1 MLATLCGAE
10 PLCEKQ
16 LTPTGLLLLHPR
28 EWFFPSAPP
37 KKIFKYRILS
47 HVIVREIWDGWQFK
61 PTPLFTHPS
70 ISFIFG
76 LFVLCLFWDF
86 ILFHSVIFQ
95 SGLRPDPSQTDMN
108 SSNSTSF
115 CFSQRLPHC
124 LSVYWVV
131 FILFRQ
137 GRSSHQP
144 VLYFSYIEISTMS
157 ASFIWS
163 INTLFIIYHYKVAVD
178 SAPVMN
184 ECPPCVGTHISS
196 HSILGPTRFSHTT
209 TWLTSASRSC
219 HHSGCSGVAWSG
231 IPPPAPTAP
240 GTCTKWHWSQ

>member
-1 MLATLCGAE
+1 MRWMTVQTHSSFYTSKHFFYFWFVRTMFVLRFYFISFCNISVRTQTRSITNRHEL
-10 PLCEKQ
+10 LQ
-16 LTPTGLLLLHPR
+16 LHQLLLQSETASPAVQGEESLHLK
-28 EWFFPSAPP
+28 S
-37 KKIFKYRILS
+37 
-47 HVIVREIWDGWQFK
+47 
-61 PTPLFTHPS
+61 
-70 ISFIFG
+70 
-76 LFVLCLFWDF
+76 CLF
-86 ILFHSVIFQ
+86 
-95 SGLRPDPSQTDMN
+95 
-108 SSNSTSF
+108 
-115 CFSQRLPHC
+115 
-124 LSVYWVV
+124 VYWVV

-137 GRSSHQP
+137 GHSSHQP

-178 SAPVMN
+178 SAPVIN

-240 GTCTKWHWSQ
+240 GTCTKKFSIECVMSNCVFFPEYAASVSIAERLACPADPADEQWPS